1 MHHFHTRQKAVVIG
15 AGFAGLSAA
24 TSLAQHGYDVTV
36 IEKNDQAGGR
46 ARMFTANGF
55 LFDMGPSWYWMPD
68 VMERYFNRFG
78 RAVSDYYKLVRL
90 DPSYQVIFSKEDAL
104 EIPADYEQLRLLFES
119 MEKGGAAKLDRF
131 LQEAKYKYEAGIHE
145 FVYKPSVSV
154 KEFAEWRFVKSLF
167 QLDMLRSFSG
177 HARQYFKNPR
187 LLQILEF
194 PVLFLGAMPSKTPAL
209 YSMMNYADMKL
220 GTWYPMGGMYELV
233 KAMCAL
239 AMEHHVE
246 LQLGI
251 TATKI
256 RVKEQMATH
265 VLTNDVTFETDV
277 LVGAADYYH
286 IENNLLDKESRS
298 YSKRYWS
305 KKTMAPSALIY
316 YVGVAKKLNRLKHHN
331 LFFEHDFNRHAKTIY
346 ETGEWPEQPLF
357 YVCCPSRTDE
367 TVAPA
372 GMENLFILIP
382 VAAGLTDTETIRADY
397 FNRVIQQLEAFC
409 GENLKQH
416 IVYERS
422 YAGSD
427 FLKDYHAYRGN
438 AYGLA
443 NTLTQTAFMKP
454 SIKSKKIKNLFFA
467 GQLTVPGPGVPPAII
482 SGQVVADYINGLFKQ
497 NIYERAF

>member
-15 AGFAGLSAA
+15 AGLAGLSAA

-36 IEKNDQAGGR
+36 IEKNEQAGGR
-46 ARMFTANGF
+46 ARMFNAHGF
-55 LFDMGPSWYWMPD
+55 SFDMGPSWYWMPD
-68 VMERYFNRFG
+68 VIERYFSRFG
-78 RAVSDYYKLVRL
+78 RSASDYFKLVRL
-90 DPSYQVIFSKEDAL
+90 DPSYQVIFSKEDVL
-104 EIPADYEQLRLLFES
+104 EIPADYEKLRLLFES
-119 MEKGGAAKLDRF
+119 MEKGGAVKLDRF
-131 LQEAKYKYEAGIHE
+131 LQEAKYKYEAGINE
-145 FVYKPSVSV
+145 FVYKPSVSIQ
-154 KEFAEWRFVKSLF
+154 EFAEWRFVKSLF
-167 QLDMLRSFSG
+167 RLDMLRSFSDYAG
-177 HARQYFKNPR
+177 KYFKNPR

-209 YSMMNYADMKL
+209 YSMMNYADMRL
-220 GTWYPMGGMYELV
+220 GTWYPLGGMYELV
-233 KAMCAL
+233 KAMQVL
-239 AMEHHVE
+239 AVEHHVE
-246 LQLGI
+246 LQMGI

-256 RVKEQMATH
+256 RAKEQMATH
-265 VLTNDVTFETDV
+265 VVTNDVTFETDV
-277 LVGAADYYH
+277 LVGAADYHH
-286 IENNLLDKESRS
+286 IENNLLDKENRT
-298 YSKRYWS
+298 YSNRYWS

-316 YVGVAKKLNRLKHHN
+316 YVGVAKKLSRLQHHN
-331 LFFEHDFNRHAKTIY
+331 LFFEEDFNRHAKTIY
-346 ETGEWPEQPLF
+346 ETMEWPEQPLF

-382 VAAGLTDTETIRADY
+382 VAAGLTDTETIRAGY
-397 FNRVIQQLEAFC
+397 FNQVIQKLETFC
-409 GENLKQH
+409 GENVKQH

-427 FLKDYHAYRGN
+427 FRKDYHAYRGN

-482 SGQVVADYINGLFKQ
+482 SGQVAADYINRLFKQ